1 MRAQCARL
9 GRFLRRRP
17 SERRL
22 NWCATWP
29 AREKSAPTVDRLLPL
44 MRSGSPLLRWECVWA
59 LGEIGDHRAVEPL
72 IEALEDTDSSVSEG
86 AALAL
91 SKLGSLAVDRLIEA
105 LPSADPEVRL
115 AVVWVLGVVRDQRA
129 AATALGR
136 LRAPSA
142 VPLLV
147 DLLRDQ
153 DEEVRGA
160 AANALG
166 LVADARAIGPLL
178 ELMRSGG
185 EAATEAALAVAAMGP
200 PAVAPLMALLTD
212 PDDDVGDAAAGALA
226 AICEPAAEPLLALMR
241 DTEGDD
247 RARWRAAWA
256 LSMMGPAVVDALM
269 ALLGH
274 EAPCVRGRAV
284 RALSGAGVPRAL
296 DAVLPLL
303 GDQDERVRCSAAAS
317 IGRMGCS
324 RGVAPLLAALPEA
337 TGDFRAAV
345 VAALG
350 HLDDRQI
357 AGRLR
362 PLLVDAEEP
371 VREAAREAL
380 AAITN
385 RRPRRGGR

>member
-129 AATALGR
+129 ASYLAPLLGSADAAMRATAATALGR

-178 ELMRSGG
+178 ELERFSQVSSCVCRSLVLG
-185 EAATEAALAVAAMGP
+185 LQVVWLP
-200 PAVAPLMALLTD
+200 WVRSMAH
-212 PDDDVGDAAAGALA
+212 
-226 AICEPAAEPLLALMR
+226 R
-241 DTEGDD
+241 
-247 RARWRAAWA
+247 RAWSSRW
-256 LSMMGPAVVDALM
+256 M
-269 ALLGH
+269 
-274 EAPCVRGRAV
+274 
-284 RALSGAGVPRAL
+284 
-296 DAVLPLL
+296 
-303 GDQDERVRCSAAAS
+303 
-317 IGRMGCS
+317 
-324 RGVAPLLAALPEA
+324 
-337 TGDFRAAV
+337 
-345 VAALG
+345 
-350 HLDDRQI
+350 
-357 AGRLR
+357 
-362 PLLVDAEEP
+362 
-371 VREAAREAL
+371 
-380 AAITN
+380 
-385 RRPRRGGR
+385 